1 MHAGYPLIS
10 QDKLVSIIYK
20 EKSHISYKRG
30 MHTLGASAAV
40 AETHKAVSLSH
51 QHSNSQMIRYF

>member
-10 QDKLVSIIYK
+10 QDKLISIIYK

-40 AETHKAVSLSH
+40 AENTK
-51 QHSNSQMIRYF
+51 QYHSVINTAIHR